1 MTDALST
8 LTIDGQQ
15 RVMGWRYN
23 RDADA
28 AYLRLTDATVV
39 ESDEV
44 AQDIVI
50 DLDADN
56 KIVGIEVL
64 HASRRLADSILH
76 PAAAE

>member
-1 MTDALST
+1 M
-8 LTIDGQQ
+8 
-15 RVMGWRYN
+15 MNWRY
-23 RDADA
+23 DHEADA
-28 AYLRLTDATVV
+28 AYLRLTDAKVV

-44 AQDIVI
+44 ADDIVI

>member
-1 MTDALST
+1 MTDT
-8 LTIDGQQ
+8 TRTIIIDGQ
-15 RVMGWRYN
+15 Y
-23 RDADA
+23 DHEADA
-28 AYLRLTDATVV
+28 AYLRLTDAKVV

-44 AQDIVI
+44 ADDIVI

-64 HASRRLADSILH
+64 HASRRLTDSILR